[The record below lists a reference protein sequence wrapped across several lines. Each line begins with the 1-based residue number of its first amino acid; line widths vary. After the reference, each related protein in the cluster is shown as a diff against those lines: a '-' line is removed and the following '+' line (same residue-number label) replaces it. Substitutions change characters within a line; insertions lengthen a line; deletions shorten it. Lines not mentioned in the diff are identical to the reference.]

1 MKCGSNSGYESD
13 LERSASE
20 DDEDDEDEENLYPS
34 DQERVIE
41 DEARYID
48 ICMLCNMKPC
58 CTILYHDDIN
68 DIISSCNRDY
78 PRKEDAHNC
87 HEMARSMS
95 MKYFEEIPISLEN
108 VFNDEWGT
116 K

>member
-1 MKCGSNSGYESD
+1 MKCGSNSGYESALD
-13 LERSASE
+13 RSASQ
-20 DDEDDEDEENLYPS
+20 DDEDDKDEENLYPS
-34 DQERVIE
+34 DQERVIK

-48 ICMLCNMKPC
+48 TCMFCNMKPC

-68 DIISSCNRDY
+68 DIIISCDRDY

-87 HEMARSMS
+87 HEMARSKS
-95 MKYFEEIPISLEN
+95 ITYFEEIPICVDN
-108 VFNDEWGT
+108 VLNDEWGT